1 MIGVDLE
8 PAARR
13 AAEVVAGV
21 GDDQLSAPTP
31 CPKYTVG
38 DLLEHIGGFAIAFTG
53 AARKSGG
60 ELVSAAPD
68 GDAARLP
75 DDWRTSIPA
84 ALAGLAQA
92 WRDSAAWTGMTRVGG
107 VDLPGDAAGIFA
119 LDEVLVHGWDLA
131 VATGQPYDA
140 DDSSLYPLQGML
152 TALAGPDQRA
162 ARDRIF
168 GPVIDVQADAP
179 LLDRVIGLTGRDPAW
194 TADRAGERVAR

>member
-1 MIGVDLE
+1 MTL
-8 PAARR
+8 
-13 AAEVVAGV
+13 
-21 GDDQLSAPTP
+21 PTP
-31 CPKYTVG
+31 IAAKSSATV
-38 DLLEHIGGFAIAFTG
+38 EI
-53 AARKSGG
+53 
-60 ELVSAAPD
+60 
-68 GDAARLP
+68 
-75 DDWRTSIPA
+75 DWRTRIPA
-84 ALAGLAQA
+84 ALTSLAQA
-92 WRDSAAWTGMTRVGG
+92 WREPAAWTGTTRVGG
-107 VDLPGDAAGIFA
+107 VDLPGDSAGIFA

-194 TADRAGERVAR
+194 TADRAGGKVAR